1 MSGSSDIGILSFPSY
16 QHLYSPDRISSASE
30 DVEAEEARRTD
41 QNDGVGLEIVFSVN
55 VIFEV

>member
-16 QHLYSPDRISSASE
+16 QHLCSSDRMCPTSE
-30 DVEAEEARRTD
+30 DVEAEEAVRTD
-41 QNDGVGLEIVFSVN
+41 QNDGVSLRIVFSIN